1 MLSESVRS
9 DLMSK
14 ISNLQMDMIDVL
26 RRADDKIMKLRDS
39 EILAIEFGMV
49 DVVDEIR
56 GCIKR
61 IQSYRDDFSSDLM
74 VKMNI
79 LSKELEEEDVRV
91 REFREPIRLRM
102 KDLVKLEVKLVPGYI
117 NDLHISSEACY
128 HELDA
133 IAETWH
139 KNKS

>member
-9 DLMSK
+9 DVMSK
-14 ISNLQMDMIDVL
+14 ISDLQMDIIDVL

-39 EILAIEFGMV
+39 EILAIEVGMV

-56 GCIKR
+56 GCIKQ

-74 VKMNI
+74 IKMDI
-79 LSKELEEEDVRV
+79 ISKELEEKDVRV
-91 REFREPIRLRM
+91 KEFREPIRLRM
-102 KDLVKLEVKLVPGYI
+102 KDLVKLEVKLVPGYL
-117 NDLHISSEACY
+117 NDLHISTEACY

>member
-9 DLMSK
+9 DVISK
-14 ISNLQMDMIDVL
+14 ISDLQMDIIDVL

-39 EILAIEFGMV
+39 EILAIEVGMV

-56 GCIKR
+56 GCIKQ

-74 VKMNI
+74 IKMDI

-102 KDLVKLEVKLVPGYI
+102 KDLVKLEIKLIPGYL

-133 IAETWH
+133 IAEMWH

>member
-9 DLMSK
+9 ALMSK
-14 ISNLQMDMIDVL
+14 ISNLQTNMIDVL
-26 RRADDKIMKLRDS
+26 RRADDKIIKLRDY
-39 EILAIEFGMV
+39 EILALEFGMV
-49 DVVDEIR
+49 DAVDEIR
-56 GCIKR
+56 GCIKQ
-61 IQSYRDDFSSDLM
+61 IQSYRDDFSSDFLI
-74 VKMNI
+74 KMDT
-79 LSKELEEEDVRV
+79 LSKELEEDYLSM

-102 KDLVKLEVKLVPGYI
+102 KDLVKLEVKLMPGYI

>member
-9 DLMSK
+9 DVMSK
-14 ISNLQMDMIDVL
+14 ISDLQMDIIDVL

-39 EILAIEFGMV
+39 EILAIEVGMG

-56 GCIKR
+56 GRIKQ

-74 VKMNI
+74 IKMDI
-79 LSKELEEEDVRV
+79 ISKELEEKDVRV

-102 KDLVKLEVKLVPGYI
+102 KDLVKLEVKLIPGNTQRSAYF
-117 NDLHISSEACY
+117 Y
-128 HELDA
+128 
-133 IAETWH
+133 
-139 KNKS
+139 